1 MSPSPRFD
9 AGLVV
14 PSGPV
19 LVEPQLAGDLLVAK
33 AEMAEAFGY
42 RWFGVGEH
50 VFFHDQTRTWNG
62 FTALAYVAA
71 RVSRIELLS
80 TITIVPLYSA
90 GLLAKMA
97 CSLDVLCGGRFN
109 LGVGL
114 GGEFAAE
121 FAACGVPVGERGAR
135 TDESLR
141 MFRSL
146 MTGEQVDIDGRFAQV
161 HGRMNPPPV
170 RMPPIWI
177 GGRGPA
183 SIARAARLGDVWMP
197 LLMTAG
203 QLNEGVGRLAAEVEA
218 VGRPAG
224 GVRAIPMCFTSAGPD
239 GKRAVAEGVEF
250 LSELYQQE
258 IGPSYLIA
266 GDAEQCAR
274 QLRNLRE
281 RGCAGAMIAPACRAE
296 TFDEMA
302 KFVSQEVL
310 SRV

>member
-1 MSPSPRFD
+1 
-9 AGLVV
+9 
-14 PSGPV
+14 
-19 LVEPQLAGDLLVAK
+19 
-33 AEMAEAFGY
+33 MAECLGY

-50 VFFHDQTRTWNG
+50 VFFHDQTGTWNG

-80 TITIVPLYSA
+80 TITIAPLYPA

-97 CSLDVLCGGRFN
+97 CSLDVLSGGRLN
-109 LGVGL
+109 LGIGL

-141 MFRSL
+141 IFRSL
-146 MTGEQVDIDGRFAQV
+146 MTGVQVDIDGRFAQV

-177 GGRGPA
+177 GGRGRG

-203 QLNEGVGRLAAEVEA
+203 QVTEGVGRLTAEVGT
-218 VGRPAG
+218 VGRPADA
-224 GVRAIPMCFTSAGPD
+224 VRTIPMCFTSAGPD
-239 GKRAVAEGVEF
+239 GDGAVADGVEF
-250 LSELYQQE
+250 VSELYQQK
-258 IGPSYLIA
+258 IGSSYLIA

-274 QLRNLRE
+274 QLRTLRE
-281 RGCAGAMIAPACRAE
+281 QGCAGVVIAPACRAE

-310 SRV
+310 PYV